1 MRKLLAACLAL
12 VMALTL
18 TVPAFAAGEADVSVI
33 GGADGPTMISIT
45 TISGALQPPTQEQID
60 AYLTAKGGTPGQINV
75 MVDGQCVPFD
85 RVYPAL
91 ISGRTM
97 VPLRGVLEF
106 LGAKV
111 DYDAA
116 ARTATVTGEAVS
128 FTHVIG
134 TDKITI
140 GEGGGE
146 LTMDV
151 ASAIRNG
158 STLVP
163 LRFFSQALGY
173 DVYWDKD
180 YRTAIVIDKAG
191 FAADFDKSFT
201 ILNSYMAEQ
210 YKTMALSGPLG
221 EEVAFSADV
230 KIIDTINGSQTY
242 QISGDLDMSID
253 EKTLNLSGKLELGD
267 MMKLWDAVALPLTGE
282 AAPSELADVLSP
294 LAFDMIASGNRLYLK
309 SPLVSYI
316 MRESGYSVPNGEV
329 WFAGELEGLTEL
341 MAQYAQLVEQMKTM
355 TFGGAIYEVFS
366 MMGLHNSVLG
376 YDTMIQLAQF
386 YQRMM
391 GDDTWTK
398 SGTAYKWHFGEKEFE
413 KLAED
418 MSGEKVSLAEAGITK
433 YTIDMTLRQNGG
445 MDMSMEMA
453 GEGIRLTMKGSGTAS
468 KSSFTGSF
476 QVQNICDVNFKVDAA
491 IKTGGQTLQTPP
503 AGAEVLSEADL
514 QKAA

>member
-1 MRKLLAACLAL
+1 MRKLLAACLAI

-18 TVPAFAAGEADVSVI
+18 AVPALAAGEADVSII
-33 GGADGPTMISIT
+33 GGADGPTMISVT
-45 TISGALQPPTQEQID
+45 PFTLQPPTQEQID
-60 AYLTAKGGTPGQINV
+60 AYLTARGGTPGQINV
-75 MVDGQCVPFD
+75 MVDGKCVPFD

-106 LGAKV
+106 LGARV

-116 ARTATVTGEAVS
+116 TRTATVTGEAVS

-134 TDKITI
+134 TDKITL

-151 ASAIRNG
+151 ASAIQNG

-173 DVYWDKD
+173 DVFWDKD

-191 FAADFDKSFT
+191 FVADFDKSFT
-201 ILNSYMAEQ
+201 ILNGYMAEQ
-210 YKTMALSGPLG
+210 YKALDLSKPLG
-221 EEVAFSADV
+221 GDVTFSADV
-230 KIIDTINGSQTY
+230 KVIDSINGDQTY
-242 QISGDLDMSID
+242 RISGDFDMAMD
-253 EKTLNLSGKLELGD
+253 EKAMNLSGKLELGD
-267 MMKLWDAVALPLTGE
+267 MMKLWDAVVLPLTGE
-282 AAPSELADVLSP
+282 
-294 LAFDMIASGNRLYLK
+294 
-309 SPLVSYI
+309 
-316 MRESGYSVPNGEV
+316 V
-329 WFAGELEGLTEL
+329 WFTDELEGLTEL
-341 MAQYAQLVEQMKTM
+341 MAQYTQLMGQMKTM

-366 MMGLHNSVLG
+366 MMGLYNSVLG
-376 YDTMIQLAQF
+376 YDALTQLAQF
-386 YQRMM
+386 YQQMM

-398 SGTAYKWHFGEKEFE
+398 SGTTYKWHFGEKEFE
-413 KLAED
+413 KLMEN

-453 GEGIRLTMKGSGTAS
+453 GEGIKLTMKGSGAAS
-468 KSSFTGSF
+468 KSSFTGSL
-476 QVQNICDVNFKVDAA
+476 QVQNICDVSFKIDTATR
-491 IKTGGQTLQTPP
+491 TGGQTLQTPP
-503 AGAEVLSEADL
+503 AGASVLSEADL